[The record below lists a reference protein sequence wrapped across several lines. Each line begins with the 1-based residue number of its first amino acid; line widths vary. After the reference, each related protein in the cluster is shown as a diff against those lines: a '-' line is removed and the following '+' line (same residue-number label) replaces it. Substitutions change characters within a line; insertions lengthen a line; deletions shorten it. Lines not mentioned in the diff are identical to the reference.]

1 MVAFPAIV
9 PTSRTY
15 VPPRW
20 PVSEARAQSGAVST
34 RLWGTLPNDGLLS
47 LGFANIT
54 DASAALFLD
63 AHRLAKGPVIA
74 LVLPPEILAGASGPL
89 AAAITAAN
97 TGLTWHFPQDDPPRV
112 ESIIPGRSTVSV
124 NLIARLRVS

>member
-20 PVSEARAQSGAVST
+20 PVTEARAQSGAVST
-34 RLWGTLPNDGLLS
+34 RLWGSLPGDGLLN
-47 LGFANIT
+47 LGYANIT
-54 DASAALFLD
+54 DASAALFID
-63 AHRLAKGPVIA
+63 AHRLARGPVIA
-74 LVLPPEILAGASGPL
+74 LVMPAEVFAGAAGAL
-89 AAAITAAN
+89 AAAISAAN

-112 ESIIPGRSTVSV
+112 DSVIPGRSSVTV
-124 NLIARLRVS
+124 NLIARLRVT